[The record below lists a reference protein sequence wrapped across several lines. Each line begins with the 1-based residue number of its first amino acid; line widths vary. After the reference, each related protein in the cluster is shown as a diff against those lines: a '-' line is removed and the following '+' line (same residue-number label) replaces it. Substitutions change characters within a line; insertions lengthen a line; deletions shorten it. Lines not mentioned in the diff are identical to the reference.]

1 MDKEIV
7 IVNGARTPFGTF
19 GGSLKDV
26 NATELGV
33 IAARGALARA
43 GVTAGQVDQVI
54 FGNVIQSGRDAI
66 YLARH
71 IALKTGCNLDTPSLT
86 VNRLCGSGFQAVV
99 SAAEEILLGEAELVL
114 AGGTENMSEA
124 PYVVRSARWGARLG
138 HSEFEDT
145 LWMALNDGYA
155 NMGMAI
161 TAENLAAKY
170 DIRRKA
176 VDDYA
181 YTSQMRTKAAWDTGR
196 LAEEVV
202 PVAIKTRKGT
212 TEFARDEHPK
222 PNTTVEGLATLRP
235 AFKEDGVV
243 TAGNA
248 SGISDGAAALVVASA
263 TKAKAL
269 GLHPIGRLVAWGIAG
284 VDPTLMGIGPAPA
297 ARKALKKAGMT
308 LEQMELVEVN
318 EAFAAQ
324 YLAVEAE
331 LGLDRERTN
340 VNGGAVALGHP
351 VGASGARLTLTILTE
366 LRRRRAR
373 YGLASACIGGGQ
385 GIAVIVEAMN

>member
-7 IVNGARTPFGTF
+7 IVNGARTPFGSF
-19 GGSLKDV
+19 GGSLRDIS
-26 NATELGV
+26 ATDLGV
-33 IAARGALARA
+33 IAAQGALGRA
-43 GVTAGQVDQVI
+43 GVAAAQVDQVI

-71 IALKTGCNLDTPSLT
+71 IALKAGCPLDTPSLT
-86 VNRLCGSGFQAVV
+86 LNRLCGSGFQAVV
-99 SAAEEILLGEAELVL
+99 SAAEQILLGEAELVL
-114 AGGTENMSEA
+114 AGGTENMSET
-124 PYVVRSARWGARLG
+124 PYVVRAARWGARLG
-138 HSEFEDT
+138 HGEFEDT

-170 DIRRKA
+170 GVHRKA
-176 VDDYA
+176 ADDYA
-181 YTSQMRTKAAWDTGR
+181 YTSQMRTAAAWEAGR

-202 PVAIKTRKGT
+202 PVPLQTKRGPA
-212 TEFARDEHPK
+212 EFLRDEHPK
-222 PNTTVEGLATLRP
+222 PTTTVEGLAALKP
-235 AFKEDGVV
+235 LFKEDGVV

-248 SGISDGAAALVVASA
+248 SGISDGAGALVVASA
-263 TKAKAL
+263 ARAQAL
-269 GLHPIGRLVAWGIAG
+269 GLRPIGRLVAWGIAG
-284 VDPTLMGIGPAPA
+284 VDPTIMGIGPAPA
-297 ARKALKKAGMT
+297 ARKALGKAGLR
-308 LEQMELVEVN
+308 LEQMDLVEVN

-340 VNGGAVALGHP
+340 VNGGAVAIGHP
-351 VGASGARLTLTILTE
+351 VGASGARLTLTILLE

-385 GIAVIVEAMN
+385 GIAVILEAIH